1 MGELFSNAL
10 TITKKNALILIGAL
24 LSVVVLSMIV
34 NFIISAF
41 LSIPIVG
48 SILNILSVVFQLYI
62 GVAFVKLGLT
72 LIDGKEPE
80 FSDVKPSWEEIL
92 RYLISGLM
100 LFIIFLMVFML
111 TIGALGMFGVLKPG
125 LSALYIDVFTTP
137 ANLVNYSNSEK
148 LYAVAVLF
156 LMAIPAI
163 LLYLRLQFSNYL
175 VIDKKTNAAQAIFTS
190 YRMTKG
196 YLFYIVLVLLGVFLL
211 NILGLIVFFVGLLF
225 TIPMSF
231 IVMLLL
237 YRSLEQNL
245 VREDFEQMKDLQ

>member
-1 MGELFSNAL
+1 MGELFSKAL
-10 TITKKNALILIGAL
+10 AITKKNALILIGAM
-24 LSVVVLSMIV
+24 LSIVVLSMIF

-48 SILNILSVVFQLYI
+48 FILNIISVVFQLYV
-62 GVAFVKLGLT
+62 GVAFVKLGLI

-80 FSDVKPSWEEIL
+80 FSDIKPNWEEVV
-92 RYLISGLM
+92 RYMISGLM
-100 LFIIFLMVFML
+100 LFIIFLIVFML
-111 TIGALGMFGVLKPG
+111 TIGALGMFGVIKPG

-137 ANLVNYSNSEK
+137 ANIINYSNSEK
-148 LYAVAVLF
+148 LYAIAVMF
-156 LMAIPAI
+156 LMAIPAL

-196 YLFYIVLVLLGVFLL
+196 YLFYIVLVLLGVVLL

-225 TIPMSF
+225 TVPMSF
-231 IVMLLL
+231 IVILLL

-245 VREDFEQMKDLQ
+245 ATEDFEQMKNMQ